1 MVKLYEI
8 SGHAMNN
15 DFLLDE
21 IKQLTT
27 SNEQAQ
33 FKYFY
38 NRYSKNILVAYVLLI
53 FFGIFGIHKFY
64 LNKASAWL
72 YLIFAWTLIP
82 VFFVILDLF
91 LLPLQVKKYNQRL
104 AINLVDS
111 IKKYKDVN
119 TNLISVER
127 CLELNQTTIG
137 HYIFIIIFI
146 IGIMIPA
153 VTYAGLLL
161 NHYQV
166 ELKLKQMNPDGSSFN
181 SILSF

>member
-1 MVKLYEI
+1 MK
-8 SGHAMNN
+8 N
-15 DFLLDE
+15 DFLLEE

-27 SNEQAQ
+27 NNEQAQ

-91 LLPLQVKKYNQRL
+91 LLPWQVKKYNQVL

-111 IKKYKDVN
+111 IKEHKDVN
-119 TNLISVER
+119 TNLINIER
-127 CLELNQTTIG
+127 RLELKQTTTM
-137 HYIFIIIFI
+137 HYIFITIFI
-146 IGIMIPA
+146 VGIMIPA
-153 VTYAGLLL
+153 ITYANLLL

-166 ELKLKQMNPDGSSFN
+166 ELKLKKMNPDGSSFN